1 MNKIEELK
9 NILIDGVLPEL
20 NSEID
25 ALEKLIN
32 KKSSKDLIEE
42 LNYLKDVKRFY
53 DEALRLINENKLS
66 VQEAQNILLDLED
79 MEEDMEEDEGDL

>member
-32 KKSSKDLIEE
+32 KKNSKDLIEE

-79 MEEDMEEDEGDL
+79 MEEDEGDL

>member
-42 LNYLKDVKRFY
+42 LNYLKDVKWFY

-79 MEEDMEEDEGDL
+79 MEEDEGDL

>member
-1 MNKIEELK
+1 VNKIEELK

-79 MEEDMEEDEGDL
+79 MEEDEGDL

>member
-25 ALEKLIN
+25 ALKKLIN

-42 LNYLKDVKRFY
+42 QNYLKDVKRFY

-79 MEEDMEEDEGDL
+79 MEEDEGDL

>member
-32 KKSSKDLIEE
+32 KKNSKDLIEE

-53 DEALRLINENKLS
+53 DEALRLINEIKLS

-79 MEEDMEEDEGDL
+79 MEEDEGDL

>member
-32 KKSSKDLIEE
+32 KKSSKYLIEE

-79 MEEDMEEDEGDL
+79 MEEDEGDL

>member
-1 MNKIEELK
+1 VNKIEELK

-32 KKSSKDLIEE
+32 KKNSKDLIEE

-79 MEEDMEEDEGDL
+79 MEEDEGDL

>member
-20 NSEID
+20 NSELN

-66 VQEAQNILLDLED
+66 LQEAQNILLDLED
-79 MEEDMEEDEGDL
+79 MEEDEGDL

>member
-20 NSEID
+20 NSELN

-66 VQEAQNILLDLED
+66 LQEAENILLDLED
-79 MEEDMEEDEGDL
+79 MEEDEGDL

>member
-42 LNYLKDVKRFY
+42 QNYLKDVKRFY

-79 MEEDMEEDEGDL
+79 MEEDEGDL

>member
-66 VQEAQNILLDLED
+66 VQEAQNILLDLK
-79 MEEDMEEDEGDL
+79 DMEEDEGDL

>member
-79 MEEDMEEDEGDL
+79 MEEDEGDL